1 MNQKDEPR
9 QRLIEAAGEVFAA
22 KGFKGATIR
31 EIIRRAETNIAAV
44 NYYFRDKERLYI
56 EAVKSA
62 CQTPS
67 EKTPFPVW
75 PPGTPATVK
84 LRDFIHT
91 MVRRMLDKDTPAW
104 HQQLFLREM
113 AQPSAA
119 CAELVQNVIRPIAEL
134 LMTILRELVPEVEE
148 VKRHLIAFSIVG
160 QCFHHRVARPVIAL
174 LVGPEEYSTYDTKLL
189 ADHITQFSLA
199 ALGLELPAGLGATPA
214 ELASAVPS
222 DRGEA

>member
-1 MNQKDEPR
+1 MTDKDDPR
-9 QRLIEAAGEVFAA
+9 QRLLQAAGEVFAE

-44 NYYFRDKERLYI
+44 NYYFRDKEQLYI

-62 CQTPS
+62 CQVPA
-67 EKTPFPVW
+67 ERIPFPAW
-75 PPGTPATVK
+75 APETPATVK

-91 MVRRMLDKDTPAW
+91 MVRRMLDKDTPSW

-119 CAELVQNVIRPIAEL
+119 CAELVQNVIRPMAQL
-134 LMTILRELVPEVEE
+134 LSSILQELVPDVGE

-174 LVGPEEYSTYDTKLL
+174 LVGAEDYRTYDTKLL
-189 ADHITQFSLA
+189 ADHITQFSFA
-199 ALGLELPAGLGATPA
+199 ALGLELPAGAAGPVQLVGTVPA
-214 ELASAVPS
+214 IVP
-222 DRGEA
+222 

>member
-1 MNQKDEPR
+1 MPTKDEPR
-9 QRLIEAAGEVFAA
+9 QRLLEAAGEVFAE

-44 NYYFRDKERLYI
+44 NYYFRDKEHLYI
-56 EAVKSA
+56 DAVKSA

-67 EKTPFPVW
+67 EQNPFPTW

-91 MVRRMLDKDTPAW
+91 MVRRMMDKDGPAW

-113 AQPSAA
+113 AQPTAA
-119 CAELVQNVIRPIAEL
+119 CVELVQNVIRPIAEV
-134 LMTILRELVPEVEE
+134 LMSILRELVPEVEE

-174 LVGPEEYSTYDTKLL
+174 LVGPEEYRTYDTKLL

-199 ALGLELPAGLGATPA
+199 ALGLELPASVGEKPEDLAGALPGA
-214 ELASAVPS
+214 LQE
-222 DRGEA
+222 